1 MVGDRSRAM
10 WSRTAIFLADLTG
23 MEINVPSGL
32 KNWSICSVMRIS
44 INVERELDLDFYVHG
59 RAKGL
64 NSGNSLTDGRDLWHV
79 QLKQHC

>member
-32 KNWSICSVMRIS
+32 KNWSICSDMCVIIKAVMRVIRNFTKNS
-44 INVERELDLDFYVHG
+44 IQPWAAGLDCLHDSPTIRREHG
-59 RAKGL
+59 TC
-64 NSGNSLTDGRDLWHV
+64 S
-79 QLKQHC
+79 